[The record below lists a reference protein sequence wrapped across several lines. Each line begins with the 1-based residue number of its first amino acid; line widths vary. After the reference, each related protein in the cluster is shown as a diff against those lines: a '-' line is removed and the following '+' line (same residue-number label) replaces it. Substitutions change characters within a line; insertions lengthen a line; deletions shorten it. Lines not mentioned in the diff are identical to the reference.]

1 MKWIYGIVCL
11 GFLVFFHE
19 LGHFLAA
26 KLFGV
31 KVESFSLGFGPALLH
46 KTIGGTDYRL
56 SLLPL
61 GGYCG
66 MKGERD
72 FQAALDSSS
81 PRIEAERDS
90 LYGIAPLGR
99 ALIGFAGPFFNALFA
114 FAAFSVIA
122 MTGYTYYS
130 YTAKIALADEAYPE
144 LHSAAREAG
153 LKTGDTILSIGGK
166 PVEDFSDI
174 ILEVASNPDK
184 DLHIV
189 VLRDGEKLSCTVH
202 SDFDKST
209 GSGKIG
215 VTPFSNEPIMREAKR
230 YPFFKALGEGAKRT
244 GETLSLTVKSIALLF
259 KGADVQ
265 NAISGPVGVAGMLGN
280 TVEDGFG
287 AGFRQGIT
295 AILELMAFI
304 SISLFIM
311 NLLPIP
317 VLDGALI
324 FFAFVEFV
332 CRRPLNPKIQY
343 YAQYA
348 GLAIIASLFVLGM
361 TSDIRHLTAAL
372 RSH

>member
-46 KTIGGTDYRL
+46 KTIGSTDYRL

-90 LYGIAPLGR
+90 LYGINPLGR

-114 FAAFSVIA
+114 FVAFSTVA

-130 YTAKIALADEAYPE
+130 YTAKIKLADETRPE
-144 LHSAAREAG
+144 VHSAAREAG
-153 LKTGDTILSIGGK
+153 LKTGDTIVSIGEK

-189 VLRDGEKLSCTVH
+189 VLRDGEKLSYTVH

-215 VTPFSNEPIMREAKR
+215 VTPFSNEAIKREAKR
-230 YPFFKALGEGAKRT
+230 YPFFKALVEGIKRT
-244 GETLSLTVKSIALLF
+244 GETVSLTVKSIALLF

-287 AGFRQGIT
+287 EGFRQGIT

-317 VLDGALI
+317 LLDGALI
-324 FFAFVEFV
+324 FFAFIEFV
-332 CRRPLNPKIQY
+332 FRRPVNPKIQY

-348 GLAIIASLFVLGM
+348 GLAIIAALFLLGI
-361 TSDIRHLTAAL
+361 TSDIRRFTAAL
-372 RSH
+372 QSH

>member
-66 MKGERD
+66 MKGEGD
-72 FQAALDSSS
+72 FQAALDASS

-90 LYGIAPLGR
+90 LYGINPLGR

-114 FAAFSVIA
+114 FTAFSIIA

-130 YTAKIALADEAYPE
+130 YTAKIKLADETRPE
-144 LHSAAREAG
+144 VHSPARKAG
-153 LKTGDTILSIGGK
+153 LKTGDTILSIAGK

-174 ILEVASNPDK
+174 IMEVASNPDK

-189 VLRDGEKLSCTVH
+189 VLRDGEKLACTVH

-215 VTPFSNEPIMREAKR
+215 VMPFSNEPIMREAKR
-230 YPFFKALGEGAKRT
+230 YPFFKALVEGIKRT

>member
-66 MKGERD
+66 MKGEGD
-72 FQAALDSSS
+72 FQAALDASS

-90 LYGIAPLGR
+90 LYGINPLGR

-114 FAAFSVIA
+114 FTAFSIIA

-130 YTAKIALADEAYPE
+130 YTAKIKLADETLPE
-144 LHSAAREAG
+144 VHSPARKAG
-153 LKTGDTILSIGGK
+153 LKTGDTIVSIGGK

-174 ILEVASNPDK
+174 IREVASNPDR

-189 VLRDGEKLSCTVH
+189 VLRNGEEISYIVH

-230 YPFFKALGEGAKRT
+230 YPFFKALVEGIKRT

>member
-90 LYGIAPLGR
+90 LYGINPLGR
-99 ALIGFAGPFFNALFA
+99 ALIGFAGPFFNAIFA
-114 FAAFSVIA
+114 FAAFSTVA

-130 YTAKIALADEAYPE
+130 YTAKIKLADETRPE
-144 LHSAAREAG
+144 VHSSARKAG
-153 LKTGDTILSIGGK
+153 LKTGDTILSIEGK

-184 DLHIV
+184 DLHII
-189 VLRDGEKLSCTVH
+189 VLRDGEKLSYIVH

-215 VTPFSNEPIMREAKR
+215 VTPFSNEAIKREAKR
-230 YPFFKALGEGAKRT
+230 YPFFKALVEGIKRT

-332 CRRPLNPKIQY
+332 FRRPVNPKIQY

-348 GLAIIASLFVLGM
+348 GLAIIAALFVLGI
-361 TSDIRHLTAAL
+361 TSDIRRFTAAL
-372 RSH
+372 QSH

>member
-56 SLLPL
+56 SLLPF

-114 FAAFSVIA
+114 FAAFSTVA

-130 YTAKIALADEAYPE
+130 YTAKIKLADETRPE
-144 LHSAAREAG
+144 VHSAAREAG
-153 LKTGDTILSIGGK
+153 LKTGDTIVSIGEK

-174 ILEVASNPDK
+174 IMEVASNPDR
-184 DLHIV
+184 DLRIT
-189 VLRDGEKLSCTVH
+189 VLRDDEEISYIVH

-230 YPFFKALGEGAKRT
+230 YPFFKALVEGIKRT

-332 CRRPLNPKIQY
+332 CRRPINPKIQY

-348 GLAIIASLFVLGM
+348 GLAIIAALFVLGI
-361 TSDIRHLTAAL
+361 TSDIRRFTAAL
-372 RSH
+372 QSH

>member
-46 KTIGGTDYRL
+46 KKFRGTDYRL

-72 FQAALDSSS
+72 FEAALDSSA

-90 LYGIAPLGR
+90 LYGIAPLSR

-114 FAAFSVIA
+114 FIAFSIIA

-144 LHSAAREAG
+144 LHSAARDAG
-153 LKTGDTILSIGGK
+153 LKTGDEIVSIEGK
-166 PVEDFSDI
+166 PIEDFSDI
-174 ILEVASNPDK
+174 IMEIASNPDK

-189 VLRDGEKLSCTVH
+189 VLRDGEKRSYTVH

-215 VTPFSNEPIMREAKR
+215 VTPFSNEPIRREAKR
-230 YPFFKALGEGAKRT
+230 YPFFKAFAEGAKRT
-244 GETLSLTVKSIALLF
+244 GETVSLTLKSIALLF

-265 NAISGPVGVAGMLGN
+265 NAISGPVGVATMLGN
-280 TVEDGFG
+280 TVEDGF
-287 AGFRQGIT
+287 AEGFRQGIT

-324 FFAFVEFV
+324 LFACIEFV
-332 CRRPLNPKIQY
+332 FRRPINPKIQY

-348 GLAIIASLFVLGM
+348 GLAIIAALFVLGI
-361 TSDIRHLTAAL
+361 TSDIRRLGMTL
-372 RSH
+372 GSH

>member
-81 PRIEAERDS
+81 PCIDAERDS
-90 LYGIAPLGR
+90 LYGINPLGR
-99 ALIGFAGPFFNALFA
+99 ALIGFAGPFFNAFFA
-114 FAAFSVIA
+114 FVAFSTVA

-130 YTAKIALADEAYPE
+130 YTAKIKLADEAYPE
-144 LHSAAREAG
+144 LHSAARDAG
-153 LKTGDTILSIGGK
+153 LKTGDTILSIEGK

-174 ILEVASNPDK
+174 IMEIASNPDR
-184 DLHIV
+184 DLRIA
-189 VLRDGEKLSCTVH
+189 VLRGGEKLSYTVH

-324 FFAFVEFV
+324 FFACIEFV
-332 CRRPLNPKIQY
+332 FRRPLNPKIQY

-348 GLAIIASLFVLGM
+348 GLAIIAFLFVLGI
-361 TSDIRHLTAAL
+361 TSDIRHLSMAL
-372 RSH
+372 GSH

>member
-81 PRIEAERDS
+81 PCIEAERDS
-90 LYGIAPLGR
+90 LYGINPLGR

-114 FAAFSVIA
+114 FAAFSIIA

-130 YTAKIALADEAYPE
+130 YTAKIKLADEAYPE
-144 LHSAAREAG
+144 VHSAAREAG
-153 LKTGDTILSIGGK
+153 LKTGDTILSIEGK

-174 ILEVASNPDK
+174 IMKS
-184 DLHIV
+184 
-189 VLRDGEKLSCTVH
+189 LRIPTGICVSPCCAAA
-202 SDFDKST
+202 KS
-209 GSGKIG
+209 SS
-215 VTPFSNEPIMREAKR
+215 TPF
-230 YPFFKALGEGAKRT
+230 T
-244 GETLSLTVKSIALLF
+244 
-259 KGADVQ
+259 
-265 NAISGPVGVAGMLGN
+265 AISTNRP
-280 TVEDGFG
+280 G
-287 AGFRQGIT
+287 AERSASRLFR
-295 AILELMAFI
+295 
-304 SISLFIM
+304 
-311 NLLPIP
+311 
-317 VLDGALI
+317 
-324 FFAFVEFV
+324 
-332 CRRPLNPKIQY
+332 
-343 YAQYA
+343 
-348 GLAIIASLFVLGM
+348 
-361 TSDIRHLTAAL
+361 TSR
-372 RSH
+372 